1 MTVCRRS
8 RVDGAVAVR
17 PWAMVRCAAVVAAR
31 PRLWATAARQYRATV
46 PRRWWARRP
55 FLPLPPAE
63 YVRFRL
69 VTQYG
74 SADHRIDAA
83 DVLNYLS
90 WCKLHR
96 SVAS

>member
-1 MTVCRRS
+1 MS
-8 RVDGAVAVR
+8 PLAVA
-17 PWAMVRCAAVVAAR
+17 RCAAVVIAR
-31 PRLWATAARQYRATV
+31 PRLWLTALRQYRVAV

-55 FLPLPPAE
+55 FLPIPPGD

-69 VTQYG
+69 QTQYG
-74 SADHRIDAA
+74 STNHRIEAV

-96 SVAS
+96 ALAS

>member
-1 MTVCRRS
+1 LK
-8 RVDGAVAVR
+8 A
-17 PWAMVRCAAVVAAR
+17 WAIVRCSVLIVAH
-31 PRLWATAARQYRATV
+31 PRLWVTACRQYRSGL

-55 FLPLPPAE
+55 FLPIPPSD

-69 VTQYG
+69 QTQYG
-74 SADHRIDAA
+74 TADHRIDAA

-96 SVAS
+96 EVAS

>member
-1 MTVCRRS
+1 M
-8 RVDGAVAVR
+8 R
-17 PWAMVRCAAVVAAR
+17 PWVVVRCAALVATR
-31 PRLWATAARQYRATV
+31 PWLWMTALRQYRAGL

-55 FLPLPPAE
+55 FLPIPPGD

-69 VTQYG
+69 QTQYG
-74 SADHRIDAA
+74 AADHRIEAV

-96 SVAS
+96 AVAS

>member
-1 MTVCRRS
+1 MTPW
-8 RVDGAVAVR
+8 AAVR
-17 PWAMVRCAAVVAAR
+17 CTAVVVAR
-31 PRLWATAARQYRATV
+31 PGLWLTAARQYRASL

-55 FLPLPPAE
+55 FLPLPPGD

-69 VTQYG
+69 QTQYG
-74 SADHRIDAA
+74 DSKHRIVAA

-96 SVAS
+96 ALGS